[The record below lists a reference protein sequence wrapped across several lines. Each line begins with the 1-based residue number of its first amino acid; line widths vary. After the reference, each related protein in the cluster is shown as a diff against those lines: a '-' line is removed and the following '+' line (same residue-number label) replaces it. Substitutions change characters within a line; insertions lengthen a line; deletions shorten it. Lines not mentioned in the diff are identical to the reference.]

1 MLSRKDK
8 RARLHTRTRKDSQQQ
23 VEDVLQMGLNH
34 SDNEEVLVSSQ
45 TECVR
50 ANERSLSRLGI
61 KKTQRWTCTDK
72 NGIVSCLLL

>member
-8 RARLHTRTRKDSQQQ
+8 RARLRTRARKDSQQQ
-23 VEDVLQMGLNH
+23 VEDILQMGSNH

-50 ANERSLSRLGI
+50 ANERSLSRIGI
-61 KKTQRWTCTDK
+61 KKTQ
-72 NGIVSCLLL
+72 